1 MRLFKVVFA
10 RIADIQDMCDSQRL
24 DNGRVCCVVPVAHPK
39 AAGQDFV
46 RVVIG
51 NRSRSVI
58 M

>member
-1 MRLFKVVFA
+1 MRLFKVVLT
-10 RIADIQDMCDSQRL
+10 RIADIQDMCDPQRL
-24 DNGRVCCVVPVAHPK
+24 DNCRVRCVVPVADPK

-51 NRSRSVI
+51 NRSRSVN